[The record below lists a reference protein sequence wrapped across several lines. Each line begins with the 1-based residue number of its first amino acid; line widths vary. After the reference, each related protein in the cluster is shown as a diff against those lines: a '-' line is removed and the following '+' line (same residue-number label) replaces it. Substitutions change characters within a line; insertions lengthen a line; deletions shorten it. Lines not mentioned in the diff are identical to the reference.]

1 MTNADDIRKRTM
13 ESHLFEDNTNQQS
26 SNMNAAVIQNRRRGL
41 QSQIQFGDDSQSA
54 PRGFSQKPLPPLPD
68 PSSSPQNLQNNRIL
82 PDNYSP
88 PPQYSQINNENKIAN
103 SFRPTQ
109 YQPSSQSRPQPIQG
123 PNFPTPHQAR
133 FIQTPIKAAALPKY
147 DGLIQNTELPNL
159 SPFPDFSIN
168 LDQSF
173 SPNFQFH
180 IKPMTSSGARSTK
193 KLNPFVGNEMAKMR
207 EEFEKDSFDFQGRL
221 AKIKP
226 ITLIQPVYQMPAQDY
241 IPPISSR
248 SSLSTPNTVEY

>member
-13 ESHLFEDNTNQQS
+13 QSHLFDDNSNQQS
-26 SNMNAAVIQNRRRGL
+26 ANMNAAVIQNRRRGL
-41 QSQIQFGDDSQSA
+41 QSQITFGDDSQA
-54 PRGFSQKPLPPLPD
+54 PSHGFAQRPLPPLAD
-68 PSSSPQNLQNNRIL
+68 PSSSPQNLQNNRIV
-82 PDNYSP
+82 PDNYI
-88 PPQYSQINNENKIAN
+88 PPQFPQNNNENMVSN
-103 SFRPTQ
+103 SFRPTP
-109 YQPSSQSRPQPIQG
+109 YKPSSQSRPQPIQG

-168 LDQSF
+168 LDQAF
-173 SPNFQFH
+173 SPNFQFN
-180 IKPMTSSGARSTK
+180 IKPMTSSGTRSTK

-226 ITLIQPVYQMPAQDY
+226 ITLIQPVYQMPEQDY

-248 SSLSTPNTVEY
+248 SSLNTPNAAVY